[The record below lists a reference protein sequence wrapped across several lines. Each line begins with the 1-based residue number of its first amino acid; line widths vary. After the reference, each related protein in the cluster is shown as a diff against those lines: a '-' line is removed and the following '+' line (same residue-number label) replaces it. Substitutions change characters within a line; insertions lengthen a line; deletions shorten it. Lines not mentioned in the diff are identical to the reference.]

1 MTCSSS
7 QVWKGKRP
15 KCQPVYCGELEQP
28 KHGEIIGNNF
38 YFGESVKFSCNRG
51 YMMIGQETSTCE
63 ASCTWT
69 NTSPRCIGIDCCKR
83 DVFQFKESKMGVLL
97 EHATKLALFLYF
109 NIKYKKFAAI
119 RFELL
124 QPPKSGFI
132 SGRSYTFPNYV
143 VYAIK
148 EGYRLIGASKRNCNA
163 SGQWKG
169 LAPNC
174 QRITCPLIS
183 NPVNGEFVGDDF
195 SVNSTVEFVCNAG
208 YAVHGSSTST
218 CLLQGIWSHYPP
230 TCQNIKC
237 ATTPSPKFC
246 KVVVLQ
252 THVRS
257 VARYSCSIGYRL
269 VGVTYRQCTQTS
281 QFTVETKWSAKSPK
295 CIRKISIIIPIIV
308 YLLNVYY
315 FAVRCSTLHAP
326 LNEKLLVANSIIH
339 ILCCT
344 CVTADTKHFLVT
356 ALEMQ
361 RNRKMDRYSA
371 IVQRCL

>member
-1 MTCSSS
+1 M
-7 QVWKGKRP
+7 
-15 KCQPVYCGELEQP
+15 
-28 KHGEIIGNNF
+28 
-38 YFGESVKFSCNRG
+38 
-51 YMMIGQETSTCE
+51 
-63 ASCTWT
+63 
-69 NTSPRCIGIDCCKR
+69 
-83 DVFQFKESKMGVLL
+83 
-97 EHATKLALFLYF
+97 
-109 NIKYKKFAAI
+109 
-119 RFELL
+119 
-124 QPPKSGFI
+124 
-132 SGRSYTFPNYV
+132 
-143 VYAIK
+143 
-148 EGYRLIGASKRNCNA
+148 
-163 SGQWKG
+163 
-169 LAPNC
+169 
-174 QRITCPLIS
+174 
-183 NPVNGEFVGDDF
+183 
-195 SVNSTVEFVCNAG
+195 
-208 YAVHGSSTST
+208 
-218 CLLQGIWSHYPP
+218 
-230 TCQNIKC
+230 
-237 ATTPSPKFC
+237 
-246 KVVVLQ
+246 Q

-371 IVQRCL
+371 IVQRCAINHRSISYQPIKMYFLSGVCEVARLNCSNAEIGAVDSDGCDTCVCKSRSACPLDVRPVCGSDGRNYINECLLEVEACLFGSDSLRTISQGACGKMQYFRIKSKTDKIFHYNCRVLLSCLPFQC